1 MAFLLSSLVVVK
13 AFFFRYS
20 TREISCTL
28 PVLVDSFSGA
38 AAAAEVRRSRAVASQ
53 LLNTKTFS
61 TQGHH
66 FLMAAAAAFLP
77 RRLHEHGNQL

>member
-38 AAAAEVRRSRAVASQ
+38 AAAAEVRRRAVASQ

-66 FLMAAAAAFLP
+66 FLMVAFLP